1 MPAHFMI
8 FGSRNLF
15 GQQFVQLLN
24 QKRVSFTLANLSET
38 NEQLSA
44 EILEIAPS
52 HIIFIFNASELTE
65 GLNFYFLNFYFFKF
79 FFFKVFLNPQ
89 TPGFQ
94 FGIIHRKSNSG
105 LS

>member
-1 MPAHFMI
+1 MAESPIPAHFMI
-8 FGSRNLF
+8 FGGRNLF

-24 QKRVSFTLANLSET
+24 QKRISFTLANLAET

-65 GLNFYFLNFYFFKF
+65 GLNFYFLKSPKSRFSIRNYSILYC
-79 FFFKVFLNPQ
+79 LNL
-89 TPGFQ
+89 
-94 FGIIHRKSNSG
+94 NSER
-105 LS
+105 LTENV